1 MFLHPTHVH
10 PSSVVV
16 VVVVAMETLWSEWF
30 SLQHPIV
37 LIVSGEKFS
46 LTTQEDTNTHTHSLG
61 RFPFGCASNKKGGID
76 DQFSSFLFIITT
88 TTTTSRPTTQHPL
101 TRVCFTSTLCSY
113 CCGFSYAQQ
122 QPPPPS
128 SSAEN
133 QQLCKRGLKETMLQ
147 KKKKKQIRRMCS
159 ISTAEIH
166 IPLFG
171 TAAAVSL
178 GTRTTTHLISSHTSW
193 GGHWTRT
200 RSLLWEKKW
209 M

>member
-1 MFLHPTHVH
+1 MTSFP
-10 PSSVVV
+10 PSY
-16 VVVVAMETLWSEWF
+16 L
-30 SLQHPIV
+30 
-37 LIVSGEKFS
+37 
-46 LTTQEDTNTHTHSLG
+46 
-61 RFPFGCASNKKGGID
+61 
-76 DQFSSFLFIITT
+76 SSTTT

-171 TAAAVSL
+171 TAAAAVSL

-193 GGHWTRT
+193 GGHYTGRG
-200 RSLLWEKKW
+200 RGLLWEKKW